1 MAFVQ
6 VRETYLLGVIKMA
19 MAEYILQI
27 LRSQLMVVFSWGFHR
42 PTALPDDRGLS
53 FLVDGFKY
61 KGEVQVIYNECV
73 DLFEVVLTNTGEKVE
88 DVYLDCLVSV
98 IDNLVEKTSNY
109 KQSVEEEYGVK

>member
-1 MAFVQ
+1 
-6 VRETYLLGVIKMA
+6 

-61 KGEVQVIYNECV
+61 KGEVQVIYNEGV

-88 DVYLDCLVSV
+88 DVYLDCLVNV
-98 IDNLVEKTSNY
+98 IDGLVERVDNY
-109 KQSVEEEYGVK
+109 KESVRDFYFVEK

>member
-1 MAFVQ
+1 
-6 VRETYLLGVIKMA
+6 

-61 KGEVQVIYNECV
+61 KGEVQVIYNEGV
-73 DLFEVVLTNTGEKVE
+73 DLFEVVLTNTGERVE
-88 DVYLDCLVSV
+88 DVYLDCLVNV
-98 IDNLVEKTSNY
+98 IDGLVERVDNY
-109 KQSVEEEYGVK
+109 KESVRDFYFVEK

>member
-1 MAFVQ
+1 
-6 VRETYLLGVIKMA
+6 

-61 KGEVQVIYNECV
+61 KGEVQVIYNEGV

-88 DVYLDCLVSV
+88 DVYLDCLVNV
-98 IDNLVEKTSNY
+98 IDGLVERVDNY
-109 KQSVEEEYGVK
+109 KEAVRDFYFVEK